1 MRNLPA
7 FVAVGVLG
15 VVLGMLGSVGL
26 ANVLSPSAKEAAS
39 SSKVS
44 EQTEAPLYGT
54 RLPLRFNGARVTGA
68 PFTVSRALI
77 GPRVVA
83 A

>member
-26 ANVLSPSAKEAAS
+26 ANVLSPSAKEAANT
-39 SSKVS
+39 KVS

-54 RLPLRFNGARVTGA
+54 R
-68 PFTVSRALI
+68 
-77 GPRVVA
+77 
-83 A
+83 

>member
-1 MRNLPA
+1 MKNLPA

-26 ANVLSPSAKEAAS
+26 ASALSPSAKEAAN
-39 SSKVS
+39 SKVS

-54 RLPLRFNGARVTGA
+54 R
-68 PFTVSRALI
+68 
-77 GPRVVA
+77 
-83 A
+83 

>member
-54 RLPLRFNGARVTGA
+54 R
-68 PFTVSRALI
+68 
-77 GPRVVA
+77 
-83 A
+83 

>member
-26 ANVLSPSAKEAAS
+26 ANALSPSANEVAKTS
-39 SSKVS
+39 TVS
-44 EQTEAPLYGT
+44 EQSSETSLYGT
-54 RLPLRFNGARVTGA
+54 R
-68 PFTVSRALI
+68 
-77 GPRVVA
+77 
-83 A
+83 

>member
-26 ANVLSPSAKEAAS
+26 ANVLSPSAKEAATT
-39 SSKVS
+39 KVS
-44 EQTEAPLYGT
+44 EQTEPPLYGT
-54 RLPLRFNGARVTGA
+54 R
-68 PFTVSRALI
+68 
-77 GPRVVA
+77 
-83 A
+83 

>member
-15 VVLGMLGSVGL
+15 VVLGLLGSVGL
-26 ANVLSPSAKEAAS
+26 ANVLSPSAKEAATA
-39 SSKVS
+39 KVS

-54 RLPLRFNGARVTGA
+54 R
-68 PFTVSRALI
+68 
-77 GPRVVA
+77 
-83 A
+83 